1 MTRRSDNGLR
11 SAISV
16 LERMLL
22 TDPSTDAVLM
32 RSVTQLMALLE
43 ASFGYVYR
51 CRESD
56 SDSIPWELTGCFES
70 IDGDLVVKKNSSTSD
85 HIPADIQA
93 RLLSGRCIR
102 FDNGEY
108 PHPLPHNHPKIDS
121 AFCIPLVD
129 ARRIY
134 GVIYL
139 CNAENGFDDS
149 LENRVRPFIAAASC
163 LLRASHGKQHFQF
176 GPETRELTTAS
187 SPESLQSML
196 DTMFNGVLILD
207 SFDAIRVCNGAA
219 ASMFG
224 LPRRELIGETLSRF
238 LPKGAPKLEGR
249 LTGGEKSD
257 TALAARKTVWRGVPA
272 KGADGEKILADVSSF
287 ELDFGGQKYK
297 GVVLDD
303 ISERMK
309 SSADYHS
316 TLQRFQALTNIV
328 PVAIVQLSRDWECTY
343 ANDSWCEYTQMT
355 PDEAHGI
362 GWLNGLHLADAD
374 KTLNELR
381 TETSLTGSYEGEF
394 RLQSPLGNITWVKAT
409 ASCLYAENGE
419 ISGMIMTFNDI
430 TEHLKNETRLRD
442 IAEKDQLTGLIN
454 RAFFN
459 DRLDIALK
467 GVKRFGAV
475 ALMFIDLDEFK
486 HVNDTIGHDAGDSL
500 LREVANRLGD
510 SVRQVDT
517 IARIGGDEFTV
528 ILTNVQNT
536 RSITAIADKLLES
549 LAEPIIVNN
558 RPMYVSCSI
567 GIAVAETDGSDTK
580 QLLKQADA
588 ALYKAKDAG
597 KNQYKFY
604 TAELDRNASLHM
616 LLQQSLK
623 DRSRNDF
630 RLVYQPQVDAATN
643 KIIGVEALTRWS
655 HDDADPIGPDVF
667 IKIIEE
673 SGLINE
679 FSEWLLEEVF
689 STVSAWRKT
698 GNLDVLVSI
707 NISAKQFRNK
717 DLAMLI
723 YQRSLAHGVD
733 PKSIVLEITET
744 AIIDDP
750 EIATNTLKSLRS
762 MGFGLALDD
771 FGTGYSSLMY
781 LRQMPLQCVKIDR
794 SFVKDVIHDEEDAKI
809 VFAILGLAK
818 TLGMDVVAEGVD
830 NTDVKNW
837 LIDHDCRVQ
846 QGFHFHKP
854 LERADIEQALELE
867 GGSPKVLP
875 FNKRLS

>member
-1 MTRRSDNGLR
+1 
-11 SAISV
+11 
-16 LERMLL
+16 
-22 TDPSTDAVLM
+22 
-32 RSVTQLMALLE
+32 
-43 ASFGYVYR
+43 
-51 CRESD
+51 
-56 SDSIPWELTGCFES
+56 
-70 IDGDLVVKKNSSTSD
+70 
-85 HIPADIQA
+85 
-93 RLLSGRCIR
+93 
-102 FDNGEY
+102 
-108 PHPLPHNHPKIDS
+108 
-121 AFCIPLVD
+121 
-129 ARRIY
+129 
-134 GVIYL
+134 
-139 CNAENGFDDS
+139 
-149 LENRVRPFIAAASC
+149 
-163 LLRASHGKQHFQF
+163 
-176 GPETRELTTAS
+176 
-187 SPESLQSML
+187 
-196 DTMFNGVLILD
+196 
-207 SFDAIRVCNGAA
+207 
-219 ASMFG
+219 
-224 LPRRELIGETLSRF
+224 
-238 LPKGAPKLEGR
+238 
-249 LTGGEKSD
+249 
-257 TALAARKTVWRGVPA
+257 
-272 KGADGEKILADVSSF
+272 
-287 ELDFGGQKYK
+287 
-297 GVVLDD
+297 
-303 ISERMK
+303 
-309 SSADYHS
+309 
-316 TLQRFQALTNIV
+316 
-328 PVAIVQLSRDWECTY
+328 
-343 ANDSWCEYTQMT
+343 
-355 PDEAHGI
+355 
-362 GWLNGLHLADAD
+362 
-374 KTLNELR
+374 
-381 TETSLTGSYEGEF
+381 
-394 RLQSPLGNITWVKAT
+394 
-409 ASCLYAENGE
+409 
-419 ISGMIMTFNDI
+419 
-430 TEHLKNETRLRD
+430 
-442 IAEKDQLTGLIN
+442 
-454 RAFFN
+454 
-459 DRLDIALK
+459 
-467 GVKRFGAV
+467 
-475 ALMFIDLDEFK
+475 MFIDLDEFK

-846 QGFHFHKP
+846 
-854 LERADIEQALELE
+854 L
-867 GGSPKVLP
+867 
-875 FNKRLS
+875 